1 MRVGVKPQA
10 YHAQLAHQLEVK
22 VVTCERHR
30 AGRRRRQ
37 VTRDFSRFRTAG
49 EAKSR
54 KQAILERILQSV
66 MARAASEGWTEGKQA
81 GGDTNFTMGSEKG
94 APEEGIMKAQTSF
107 ASPGYCRCPVC
118 GASQAGMTSAA
129 RNRSFACSRCHIGL
143 QVTESP
149 SLAVL
154 SGSILMSLFL
164 SFALGLR
171 VVSFTLV
178 LVGATAVFNWLGQS
192 IRRLVVVP
200 RLTVRPKALNPASP
214 RTMRSTHRP
223 DRSSK
228 LTYECGSLRC
238 PLVVTHD

>member
-1 MRVGVKPQA
+1 MATPPAIWLVIKTLSCWRSSRRPAHAVVKSWI
-10 YHAQLAHQLEVK
+10 YDTLSCGERKSCLLVILA
-22 VVTCERHR
+22 R
-30 AGRRRRQ
+30 ALH
-37 VTRDFSRFRTAG
+37 F
-49 EAKSR
+49 
-54 KQAILERILQSV
+54 V
-66 MARAASEGWTEGKQA
+66 MIYAASEAWTQGKQA
-81 GGDTNFTMGSEKG
+81 AGDTNFTMGSEKG

-154 SGSILMSLFL
+154 SGSILISLFL

-171 VVSFTLV
+171 VVSFTLI

-200 RLTVRPKALNPASP
+200 RITVRPKALNPASP
-214 RTMRSTHRP
+214 RTMLSTHRP
-223 DRSSK
+223 ARSSK
-228 LTYECGSLRC
+228 LTYERGSLRC